1 MSPHTSPDPGLN
13 NEYEELLAKLQAAP
27 EDERLMLAA
36 NALALKI
43 RSRCIDLATW
53 KAEYGPEYS
62 LRIQQCK
69 TLTSCAGVYAHE
81 FLVKE
86 FRDT

>member
-1 MSPHTSPDPGLN
+1 MSPYNAPDPSLN
-13 NEYEELLAKLQAAP
+13 NEYEELVATLQAAP
-27 EDERLMLAA
+27 ADERLMLAA

-53 KAEYGPEYS
+53 KVDYGPEYS

-69 TLTSCAGVYAHE
+69 TLTSYAGVYAHE
-81 FLVKE
+81 FLIRE
-86 FRDT
+86 FRNT

>member
-1 MSPHTSPDPGLN
+1 MSLYTAPDPGLDT
-13 NEYEELLAKLQAAP
+13 EYAELFAKLKAAP
-27 EDERLMLAA
+27 ADERLMLAA
-36 NALALKI
+36 NTLALKI
-43 RSRCIDLATW
+43 RRRCMDLATW

-69 TLTSCAGVYAHE
+69 TLTSYAGVYAHE

-86 FRDT
+86 FRNA